1 MYNGD
6 GWNSTGQ
13 TVEFTQISLCNWNS
27 NRSFLGGWNSFGIA
41 ASRSR
46 NGENKEEELNPGSI
60 GLLSLTHSLT
70 ILMEIEL
77 NLVIYSYIELNG
89 VEWNWLGLN
98 RVGCNHWLS
107 LNLIIHFLCCCWFG
121 SSWNN
126 YESRDHHCSPV
137 QTFALNY
144 VEWNQKKKKKKK
156 KRAVFFL
163 SYLSSPHRNGACIPA
178 VSSLHHLFNFH
189 VCNHFCFCLDCFVLE
204 RKRMKWKEN
213 EWWLWYSMW
222 VDVDLGLVALC
233 FPFLTFLIRTEGKL
247 RRTSI
252 GLRSNSTRVSSLQS
266 GGRLRSMRSHII
278 RLNSFVSYYEANV
291 GGSSIGSHWLV
302 RIGRRNATE
311 STLCNV
317 EQKRQFDGD
326 ESMNFLTEL
335 ETILPYHLPST
346 LPPSLPTSLPT
357 SPSLLVDPSYCLH

>member
-1 MYNGD
+1 M
-6 GWNSTGQ
+6 
-13 TVEFTQISLCNWNS
+13 
-27 NRSFLGGWNSFGIA
+27 
-41 ASRSR
+41 
-46 NGENKEEELNPGSI
+46 
-60 GLLSLTHSLT
+60 
-70 ILMEIEL
+70 
-77 NLVIYSYIELNG
+77 
-89 VEWNWLGLN
+89 
-98 RVGCNHWLS
+98 
-107 LNLIIHFLCCCWFG
+107 
-121 SSWNN
+121 
-126 YESRDHHCSPV
+126 
-137 QTFALNY
+137 
-144 VEWNQKKKKKKK
+144 
-156 KRAVFFL
+156 RA
-163 SYLSSPHRNGACIPA
+163 
-178 VSSLHHLFNFH
+178 
-189 VCNHFCFCLDCFVLE
+189 
-204 RKRMKWKEN
+204 
-213 EWWLWYSMW
+213 
-222 VDVDLGLVALC
+222 DVDLGLVALC